1 MVGNH
6 ALKRLKVMQKKYPV
20 MGDVRGLGLMI
31 GIEFIK
37 HVQSGSK
44 TGKNRNPDREFL
56 KRVLDKCYKKGL
68 ILIECGI
75 DKNIIRF
82 MPPLITTIKEMDTA
96 LDIFEEAVAN
106 LTS

>member
-1 MVGNH
+1 M
-6 ALKRLKVMQKKYPV
+6 KKKYPV

-37 HVQSGSK
+37 KDKS
-44 TGKNRNPDREFL
+44 PDREFL
-56 KRVLDKCYKKGL
+56 KKVLNRCYKKGL

-82 MPPLITTIKEMDTA
+82 MPPLITTMQEMQKA
-96 LDIFEEAVAN
+96 LKIFEEAVAG
-106 LTS
+106 